1 MDRVQVQQVLVN
13 LMRNAIEA
21 MQGSARRELLL
32 SMVYAGG
39 KTVQVALADTG
50 PGLVPE
56 VAERLFQPFVSTKSD
71 GMGVGLSICQSIV
84 TQHGGRIWAEPN
96 PRGGTI
102 FYFTLPVVAGSA
114 AP

>member
-1 MDRVQVQQVLVN
+1 VLVN

-21 MQGSARRELLL
+21 MQDSAQRELLL

-50 PGLVPE
+50 PGLAPE
-56 VAERLFQPFVSTKSD
+56 VAGRLFQPFVSTKSD